1 MASFLDAERCLA
13 LAREVL
19 PRLVRRQDDLAS
31 AVRLREKRKA
41 RALVVKRR
49 LMQKEAEEK
58 EAARIR
64 KRDTPIMTTSF
75 GLSICRGASKELLQ
89 FIEVFAPMAEKT
101 EEAEEAREEG
111 FVLAD
116 P

>member
-19 PRLVRRQDDLAS
+19 PRLARRQDDLAS

-49 LMQKEAEEK
+49 LMQKEAEDQHV
-58 EAARIR
+58 ARQR
-64 KRDTPIMTTSF
+64 SF
-75 GLSICRGASKELLQ
+75 LTGVGRGQ
-89 FIEVFAPMAEKT
+89 
-101 EEAEEAREEG
+101 
-111 FVLAD
+111 
-116 P
+116 